1 MKTFVIFS
9 FLAVFVGVRAFT
21 GVEFMEIGCSVP
33 EKYMVRFIECTFNR
47 SSQFF
52 QKGADVV
59 HECVI
64 KWHESKSKWQSVLMY
79 NCMNGIHESPD
90 LWACTQEKQRNVRP
104 LLPPQKDM
112 DDLIEHAKYCM
123 IHA

>member
-21 GVEFMEIGCSVP
+21 GYELIEIACSVP
-33 EKYMVRFIECTFNR
+33 EKYMLRLIECTINR

-52 QKGADVV
+52 QKGVDVL
-59 HECVI
+59 HECV
-64 KWHESKSKWQSVLMY
+64 KKLHESKSKWESVLMY
-79 NCMNGIHESPD
+79 TCMNGIHGSHD
-90 LWACTQEKQRNVRP
+90 LWACTEEKLKELGP
-104 LLPPQKDM
+104 LPPPQKDM
-112 DDLIEHAKYCM
+112 DDLIEHSKYCM